1 MANAS
6 NDTVIIKQRT
16 NSYSDVICHSALK
29 NNFDYKLFKSGVF
42 LLENY
47 KLGEGVFNS
56 KADDSIWMF
65 DMRTCIGSL
74 GGHWRLWNNW
84 VTDCPARRHVQYW
97 VIACRLL
104 GHWQ

>member
-42 LLENY
+42 LLDIY
-47 KLGEGVFNS
+47 KLGEGEV
-56 KADDSIWMF
+56 
-65 DMRTCIGSL
+65 
-74 GGHWRLWNNW
+74 
-84 VTDCPARRHVQYW
+84 
-97 VIACRLL
+97 
-104 GHWQ
+104 